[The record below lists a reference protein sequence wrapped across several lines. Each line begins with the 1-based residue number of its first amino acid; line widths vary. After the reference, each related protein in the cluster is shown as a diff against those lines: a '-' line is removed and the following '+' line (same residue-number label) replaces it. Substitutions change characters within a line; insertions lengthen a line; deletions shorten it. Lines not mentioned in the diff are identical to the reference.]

1 MCGRFTQT
9 LKRDD
14 LVSIFPR
21 AGSLTDD
28 PRVYERFNVA
38 PTDPVLAVISR
49 DGEQRLGPLRWGLIP
64 FWAKDVRIGAKMI
77 NARAETLTEKPAF
90 RDLVKQSRSRCL
102 IVADGYYEW
111 LRPEDPKGQKIPMHM
126 ALADGGPFAFA
137 GLWTWWRDKAAGD
150 EAERIASCTIITTA
164 ANATVRPVHDRM
176 PAILADDASRAAWLD
191 PAGDDGAALELLRP
205 LPDEALTVAPANPL
219 VNSVANQ
226 GPQLLVSPDG

>member
-1 MCGRFTQT
+1 VCGRFTQT

-14 LVSIFPR
+14 LVTIFPR
-21 AGSLTDD
+21 AGSLSDD
-28 PRVYERFNVA
+28 ERLYERFNVA
-38 PTDPVLAVISR
+38 PTDPVLSVITR
-49 DGEQRLGPLRWGLIP
+49 DGEERMGPLRWGLIP
-64 FWAKDVRIGAKMI
+64 FWAKDTKIGAKLI

-111 LRPEDPKGQKIPMHM
+111 LRPEDPKGRKIPMHM
-126 ALADGGPFAFA
+126 ALREREPFAFA

-150 EAERIASCTIITTA
+150 DGERIASCTIITVA

-176 PAILADDASRAAWLD
+176 PAILADDASRAAWLA

-205 LPDEALTVAPANPL
+205 LPDDALVVEPANPL

-226 GPQLLVSPDG
+226 GPELLIVPRP